1 MSEAKVMNIQ
11 HILVPTDFSACSSHA
26 LDLAIQLG
34 RLLHARITLLHVVQI
49 PYLVGSGAGMGEGMA
64 LYTEQAETEAHQM
77 LAAYVKRLS
86 DAGLECDTI
95 VDHATPFQRIVDHAE
110 TQHVDLIIMG
120 THGHTGLQHMLLGS
134 VAEKVVR
141 LACCPVM
148 VTREPPTPSAS

>member
-1 MSEAKVMNIQ
+1 MNIQ
-11 HILVPTDFSACSSHA
+11 HILVPTDFSACSSYA
-26 LDLAIQLG
+26 LDLAIQLA

-49 PYLVGSGAGMGEGMA
+49 PYLVGDGSGMGVGVA
-64 LYTEQAETEAHQM
+64 LYAEQAEIEAHQR
-77 LAAYVKRLS
+77 LAAYVQRVS
-86 DAGLECDTI
+86 DAGLESETI

-110 TQHVDLIIMG
+110 AQHIDLIIMG

-148 VTREPPTPSAS
+148 VTRELPTPAAC